1 MTTTKEE
8 FANLVSAGR
17 TEEARKILS
26 QLVTAEK
33 KEKARE
39 LFSHSLEQVSCRK
52 EIESWQDD
60 KKMSALIRSIF
71 CK

>member
-33 KEKARE
+33 KKK
-39 LFSHSLEQVSCRK
+39 LGSCFP
-52 EIESWQDD
+52 I
-60 KKMSALIRSIF
+60 A
-71 CK
+71 